1 MFKGMVTDFRFSTLN
16 EDLLETLGVD
26 IQDLIIVGVTLLI
39 VFVISILNE
48 KGIQVRA
55 SLQKRNVVVRWAV
68 LYALIL
74 YIIVFGAYGT
84 GYIPVDP
91 IYANF

>member
-1 MFKGMVTDFRFSTLN
+1 MGTDFGFSTLN

-26 IQDLIIVGVTLLI
+26 IQDLIIVGDTLQI

>member
-1 MFKGMVTDFRFSTLN
+1 MVTDFRFSTLN

-26 IQDLIIVGVTLLI
+26 IQDFIIVGVTLLI

>member
-1 MFKGMVTDFRFSTLN
+1 MVTDFRFSTLN

>member
-1 MFKGMVTDFRFSTLN
+1 MVTDFRVSTLN

-91 IYANF
+91 IYANL